1 MRLPWRITMTQHEF
15 IQFLTDLPEE
25 KMKVELTKAFTERYG
40 VSEEEIMVI
49 ASPARINIIGEHI
62 DYNGGKVFP
71 AAIDRYLYVLLRKR
85 SDTAI
90 IYDDIRFP
98 GALEFSSTETFRYRK
113 ENQYANY
120 LNGMLA
126 MMQKDGYTL
135 TSGFDVLFFS
145 KLPAGGGISSSAA
158 LEIGFGR
165 AVNELFGFQID
176 AVTLAKMGQESE
188 HSFMNVQCG
197 IMDQFSIAMG
207 KKECA
212 MLLDTATLDY
222 EYVPLVLGDYRIVVM
237 NTNKQRLLA
246 DSKYNERRAECMEGL
261 EILKKIKPIHNLC
274 ELRSSDLSTAEAALS
289 DERIFKRV
297 RHCITENERVLAA
310 VAALKAG
317 NLAQLGEL
325 LKASHTSLQCDYE
338 VTGLE
343 LDTLAGA
350 ANAEPSCLGARMTGA
365 GFGGCAIALVQKDA
379 VSEFTARVGKA
390 YTEKTGLGAS
400 FFACKAGDGA
410 HRV

>member
-1 MRLPWRITMTQHEF
+1 MTQHEF

-25 KMKVELTKAFTERYG
+25 KMKAELIKVFTERYG
-40 VSEEEIMVI
+40 ASKEEVMMI

-85 SDTAI
+85 SDTKI

-98 GALEFSSTETFRYRK
+98 GALEFSSTEMFRYRR

-126 MMQKDGYTL
+126 MMQKSGYTL
-135 TSGFDVLFFS
+135 TSGFEVLFFS

-158 LEIGFGR
+158 LEVGFGR
-165 AVNELFGFQID
+165 AVIELFGFKID
-176 AVTLAKMGQESE
+176 AVELAKMGQASE
-188 HSFMNVQCG
+188 HTFMNIQCG
-197 IMDQFSIAMG
+197 IMDQFCIAMG

-212 MLLDTATLDY
+212 MVLDTATLDY

-237 NTNKQRLLA
+237 NSNKQRALV

-261 EILKKIKPIHNLC
+261 VLLQKIKPIGNLC
-274 ELRSSDLSTAEAALS
+274 ELTSADLEMAEAAIS

-310 VAALKAG
+310 VTALKAG
-317 NLAQLGEL
+317 NLPKLGEL
-325 LKASHTSLQCDYE
+325 LKASHDSLRRDYE
-338 VTGLE
+338 VTGVE
-343 LDTLAGA
+343 LDTLADA
-350 ANAEPSCLGARMTGA
+350 ANAEPCCLGARMTGA
-365 GFGGCAIALVQKDA
+365 GFGGCAIALVQKNA
-379 VSEFTARVGKA
+379 VADFSARVGKI
-390 YTEKTGLGAS
+390 YTKKTGLTAA
-400 FFACKAGDGA
+400 FFACEAGDGA
-410 HRV
+410 RRV

>member
-1 MRLPWRITMTQHEF
+1 MTQHEF

-25 KMKVELTKAFTERYG
+25 KMKAELIKVFTERYG
-40 VSEEEIMVI
+40 ASKEEVMMI

-71 AAIDRYLYVLLRKR
+71 AASDRYLYVLLRKR
-85 SDTAI
+85 SDTKI

-98 GALEFSSTETFRYRK
+98 GALEFSSTETFCYRR

-126 MMQKDGYTL
+126 MMQREGYKL
-135 TSGFDVLFFS
+135 TSGFEVLFFS

-158 LEIGFGR
+158 LEVGFGR
-165 AVNELFGFQID
+165 AVAELFGFKID
-176 AVTLAKMGQESE
+176 AVTLAKMGQASE
-188 HSFMNVQCG
+188 HSFMNMQCG
-197 IMDQFSIAMG
+197 IMDQFTIAMA
-207 KKECA
+207 KKDCA
-212 MLLDTATLDY
+212 IALDTATLDY
-222 EYVPLVLGDYRIVVM
+222 EYVPLLLGDYRIVVM
-237 NTNKQRLLA
+237 NTNKQRALV

-261 EILKKIKPIHNLC
+261 ALLQKIKPIGNLC
-274 ELRSSDLSTAEAALS
+274 ELSSADLDMVAQTIT

-310 VAALKAG
+310 VTALKAG
-317 NLAQLGEL
+317 DLPKLGAL
-325 LKASHTSLQCDYE
+325 LKASHASLQHDYE

-343 LDTLAGA
+343 LDTLASA
-350 ANAEPSCLGARMTGA
+350 ANAEPCCLGARMTGA
-365 GFGGCAIALVQKDA
+365 GFGGCAIAFVQKDA
-379 VSEFTARVGKA
+379 VADFTARVGKKYA
-390 YTEKTGLGAS
+390 EKTRMEAS
-400 FFACKAGDGA
+400 FFVCEVGAGA

>member
-1 MRLPWRITMTQHEF
+1 M
-15 IQFLTDLPEE
+15 E
-25 KMKVELTKAFTERYG
+25 KIWQELTERFDQEFGRGGERRRFFTPGR
-40 VSEEEIMVI
+40 V
-49 ASPARINIIGEHI
+49 NLIGEHI

-85 SDTAI
+85 PDTKI

-98 GALEFSSTETFRYRK
+98 GALEFSSTETFCYRR

-126 MMQKDGYTL
+126 MLQKGGYKL
-135 TSGFDVLFFS
+135 TSGFEVLFFS

-158 LEIGFGR
+158 LEVGFGR
-165 AVNELFGFQID
+165 AVAELFGFKVD

-188 HSFMNVQCG
+188 HTFMNMQCG

-212 MLLDTATLDY
+212 MLLDTATLEY

-237 NTNKQRLLA
+237 NSNKQRALV
-246 DSKYNERRAECMEGL
+246 DSKYNERCAECMEGL
-261 EILKKIKPIHNLC
+261 ALLQKIKTVYNLC
-274 ELRSSDLSTAEAALS
+274 DLTSADLSAVEAAIT
-289 DERIFKRV
+289 DECIFKRV

-317 NLAQLGEL
+317 DLPKLGEL
-325 LKASHTSLQCDYE
+325 LKASHDSLRRDYE
-338 VTGLE
+338 VTGIE
-343 LDTLAGA
+343 LDALADT
-350 ANAEPSCLGARMTGA
+350 ANAERGCLGARMTGA

-379 VSEFTARVGKA
+379 VAEFTARVGKA
-390 YTEKTGLGAS
+390 YTEKTGLTAS
-400 FFACKAGDGA
+400 FFACEAGDGA